1 MRCPHCNSPD
11 IRVMDSLHG
20 NSKTLYRRRKCKRC
34 NKLFRTVEIVDDGSE
49 AFDAKYYA
57 ASKRKVLKNMSKGD
71 KK

>member
-11 IRVMDSLHG
+11 IRVMDSLPG

-57 ASKRKVLKNMSKGD
+57 ASKRKVLKYMSKGD